1 MNCQHKFCHHCITT
15 WKVNKMN
22 CPICRSPLLYQG
34 RDFVIDSVVKT
45 WTSFLP
51 EEEQIRRRELVQQ
64 RESLMDIAG
73 DLISVPKPL
82 YYSTRLLLQSIRRD
96 YMAIAADFEERVN
109 ALSDDDD
116 DDSSALNNDDDG
128 PLALILP
135 SP

>member
-1 MNCQHKFCHHCITT
+1 MY
-15 WKVNKMN
+15 
-22 CPICRSPLLYQG
+22 CPICRSPLLSQG

-82 YYSTRLLLQSIRRD
+82 YDSTTLLLQSMD
-96 YMAIAADFEERVN
+96 YMAIAADILERVN

-116 DDSSALNNDDDG
+116 DDLALNEFGLVMMPNLTYEIGLD
-128 PLALILP
+128 
-135 SP
+135 